1 MLRDQAGGRVASN
14 GVSSKSKSPADF
26 KGGNMGWDTNEL
38 DTRYEDKLRTERR
51 SEPEVE
57 DDDDDESDSG
67 QDS

>member
-1 MLRDQAGGRVASN
+1 MERIQEERTHKFKVFCEQRFTEGGLA
-14 GVSSKSKSPADF
+14 
-26 KGGNMGWDTNEL
+26 MGMDTNEL

>member
-1 MLRDQAGGRVASN
+1 
-14 GVSSKSKSPADF
+14 
-26 KGGNMGWDTNEL
+26 MGMDTNEL